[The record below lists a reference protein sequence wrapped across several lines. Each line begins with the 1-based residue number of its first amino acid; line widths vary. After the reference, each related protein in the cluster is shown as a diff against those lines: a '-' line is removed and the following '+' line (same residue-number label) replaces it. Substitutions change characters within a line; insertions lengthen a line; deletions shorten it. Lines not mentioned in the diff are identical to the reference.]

1 MLIGEDRFY
10 LETITRPRGLTVVRS
25 LVRDPRKPC
34 FESKPV
40 MLLGKVYSLVNWF
53 RRGDHGIVD
62 NGNNEDEE
70 ESV

>member
-40 MLLGKVYSLVNWF
+40 MLLGKVLLAGELVPPWRSRY
-53 RRGDHGIVD
+53 RR
-62 NGNNEDEE
+62 
-70 ESV
+70 